1 MGRTQWKTSTFTR
14 IVAAILATSLA
25 PLAIGLYFVAQF
37 LIQYETDNYIESM
50 RANLKQADAII
61 QERVRLLKQT
71 AANLG
76 RNSGIMIL
84 LDEVTPE
91 TGDAQVVD
99 ILRNRTIPA
108 LENARVNNWFASSIR
123 LIHGNSRVFDVYD
136 RVCYVPQVETGE
148 WRERLHGFYL
158 DDEDPLRV
166 AYVGPVGP
174 DADYFGYGP
183 RDADKRVLPVYAGV
197 FSPRDNRLLGVVE
210 VTMTL
215 DTLTQPLANVPVNE
229 GEALQLVDREGRVLS
244 ASSPTF
250 GYLPEVGQAAG
261 QGTEIQWQG
270 QGYRMY
276 FQRVSSIDGWLI
288 QYIPAHMAGI
298 EKYKLVIGAMLLV
311 TGCVFSVMCA
321 TLYRLFSGNIR
332 KLIRGIRKVQAGD
345 LDARV
350 DIATKDEFGEI
361 AAQLNEMTCQIKQLL
376 NREKLAGQLEKQAI
390 YKALESQMKPHFLCN
405 ALDFIRMS
413 TRMAGDEEIAQS
425 VGLIMEYVNYNMNR
439 KHMTV
444 SIRDE
449 LQNVEDFIGIYNL
462 INRNRIQYTID
473 MAPDIADQL
482 DSCTI
487 IKYALQPIVENAVKH
502 AFRRKEGACFISLEL
517 AFAQAPFGRAISIG
531 IEDNGDGMETSQAE
545 ALNQSLRGGDNDE
558 ELLEGKDY
566 GGIGLKNI
574 YQRMRMAY
582 GGCCDLTIES
592 YPKVGTKITLMIP
605 PRSFGQRQVI
615 GNGSENGD
623 APDAADR

>member
-1 MGRTQWKTSTFTR
+1 MGRTKWKTSTFTK
-14 IVAAILATSLA
+14 IVAAILATSIV

-76 RNSGIMIL
+76 RNSGVMAL
-84 LDEVTPE
+84 LEEVTPE
-91 TGDAQVVD
+91 TSDAQLVD

-108 LENARVNNWFASSIR
+108 LESARVNNWFASSVR
-123 LIHGNSRVFDVYD
+123 LIHGNDRAFDVYD
-136 RVCYVPQVETGE
+136 CICYAPEVATGE
-148 WRERLHGFYL
+148 WREKLHSFYL

-174 DADYFGYGP
+174 DTNNFGYGA
-183 RDADKRVLPVYAGV
+183 RDEDKWVLPVYAGV
-197 FSPRDNRLLGVVE
+197 FSQRDNRLLGVVE
-210 VTMTL
+210 VTMNLETL
-215 DTLTQPLANVPVNE
+215 LQPLANVPVSD
-229 GEALQLVDREGRVLS
+229 GEVLQLMDGEGRVLS
-244 ASSPTF
+244 ASSRAL
-250 GYLPEVGQAAG
+250 GYLPAPGQMAE

-276 FQRVSSIDGWLI
+276 FQRVASMDGWLI
-288 QYIPAHMAGI
+288 QYIPVHMAGI

-311 TGCVFSVMCA
+311 TGCVFSMMCVI
-321 TLYRLFSGNIR
+321 LYRFFSANVR
-332 KLIRGIRKVQAGD
+332 KLIHGIRKVQAGD
-345 LDARV
+345 LEARV
-350 DIATKDEFGEI
+350 DMPTKDEFEEI
-361 AAQLNEMTCQIKQLL
+361 ASQFNEMTRQIKQLL
-376 NREKLAGQLEKQAI
+376 NREKLAAQLEKQAI

-413 TRMAGDEEIAQS
+413 TRMDGHEEIAQS

-439 KHMTV
+439 QHMTV

-462 INRNRIQYTID
+462 INRNRIQYAI
-473 MAPDIADQL
+473 DIAPEMTDEL
-482 DSCTI
+482 ENYTI

-502 AFRRKEGACFISLEL
+502 AFRRKEGECFIFLEL
-517 AFAQAPFGRAISIG
+517 SYVDADFGRAISIG
-531 IEDNGDGMETSQAE
+531 IEDNGGGMEASQAE
-545 ALNQSLRGGDNDE
+545 ALNQSLRGAEGDK
-558 ELLEGKDY
+558 ELLDGKDY

-574 YQRMRMAY
+574 YRRMTMAY
-582 GGCCDLTIES
+582 GTCCDLKIES
-592 YPKVGTKITLMIP
+592 YPQVGTKITLVIP

-615 GNGSENGD
+615 ADGEPNGNTPE
-623 APDAADR
+623 AADC